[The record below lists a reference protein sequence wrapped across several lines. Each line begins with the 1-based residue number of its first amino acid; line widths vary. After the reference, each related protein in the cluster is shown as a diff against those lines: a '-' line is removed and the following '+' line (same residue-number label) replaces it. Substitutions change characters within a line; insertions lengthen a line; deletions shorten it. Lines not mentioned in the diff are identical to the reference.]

1 MVGVVQFNT
10 CVTVVVSKVP
20 REVVVSRGIQ
30 VNPRVEV
37 VQGVVASKVVP
48 GSAGDVDTIYT
59 VVVSEIAV
67 EVVVV
72 RVFNSN
78 SGDIVEPCVVPI
90 QVVVIAT
97 RPEVNTELLVRRGP
111 RGSVCGVESEE
122 VTGLSCSVQYLRNGC
137 C

>member
-1 MVGVVQFNT
+1 MSTIRGVEGEEVTVGVVQFNT

-37 VQGVVASKVVP
+37 VQGIVASKVVP
-48 GSAGDVDTIYT
+48 GSAGDVDTIDA
-59 VVVSEIAV
+59 VVVSEITG

-72 RVFNSN
+72 RVVNRNSCN
-78 SGDIVEPCVVPI
+78 VVEPCVVPI

-97 RPEVNTELLVRRGP
+97 RIR
-111 RGSVCGVESEE
+111 
-122 VTGLSCSVQYLRNGC
+122 LR
-137 C
+137 